1 LTPEP
6 VNAADW
12 GATGTD
18 TFQRAQTI
26 DFEAYVSY
34 ARLARGDDKGENT
47 V

>member
-1 LTPEP
+1 MPPT
-6 VNAADW
+6 
-12 GATGTD
+12 GATGARTG
-18 TFQRAQTI
+18 QIPSSGARTI